1 MSSVLNLT
9 VANVAFAIHVFSDE
23 SAVLLRSRLVDFLT
37 DDAPAWHVTLV
48 QPWAE
53 GRNRDDGLWVAH
65 DERGTR
71 FQFGSYRGYIDLV
84 GRTAQVQA
92 EKSEVI
98 GAALDR
104 VLAYVCMQ
112 ELPRR
117 HNALLLH
124 AAGVVL
130 NGHGL
135 AFAGRSDAGKTTTA
149 RLAAGH
155 ADVLGD
161 DTVVV
166 SMAGSPPA
174 LLSTPFWGAGTP
186 PEMIK
191 RCNRQAPLR
200 AVLMLEHGQEHEL
213 LPLTPGAA
221 VMALLETE
229 KVAAERVA
237 SADAWLTVATN
248 LVEHVPTY
256 RLRFKPTTD
265 LWPFLEASLSL

>member
-1 MSSVLNLT
+1 MGSVLNLT
-9 VANVAFAIHVFSDE
+9 VANIAFAVHTSSDE
-23 SAVLLRSRLVDFLT
+23 WAAVLRSRLVDFLA
-37 DDAPAWHVTLV
+37 DDAPTWHVTLTQV
-48 QPWAE
+48 KAE
-53 GRNRDDGLWVAH
+53 DRRDGLWVAH

-71 FQFGSYRGYIDLV
+71 FQFGSYQGYIDLAE
-84 GRTAQVQA
+84 RTALVQV
-92 EKSEVI
+92 EKSAVV
-98 GAALDR
+98 GTALDR
-104 VLAYVCMQ
+104 VLAYICMQ

-117 HNALLLH
+117 HSSLLLH
-124 AAGVVL
+124 AAGLVL

-166 SMAGSPPA
+166 SLASSLPA

-186 PEMIK
+186 PGLIK
-191 RCNRQAPLR
+191 RCNRQVPLR
-200 AVLMLEHGQEHEL
+200 ALLMLEHGQEHEL

-248 LVEHVPTY
+248 LVERVPAY
-256 RLRFKPTTD
+256 SLRFKPTAD
-265 LWPFLEASLSL
+265 LWPFLVASLSL